1 MGKWIG
7 HDIQLSKGLL
17 ENEALSFQS
26 IHRCK
31 SILKLFLFYFFVK
44 IHHLN
49 ILTENVNL
57 IYIKKGIIYK
67 PIFFPLIIIS
77 WMIFFINQLLFW
89 HVFKIN
95 FESLDFWLESKVDPF
110 VMLGGKFKILKDIIM
125 NMWCFY
131 VGHKNIKVNPS

>member
-17 ENEALSFQS
+17 GNETLSFQS

-31 SILKLFLFYFFVK
+31 SIPKLFLFYFFVK

-57 IYIKKGIIYK
+57 IYIYIKKRIIYK
-67 PIFFPLIIIS
+67 PIFFPLIIS
-77 WMIFFINQLLFW
+77 
-89 HVFKIN
+89 
-95 FESLDFWLESKVDPF
+95 
-110 VMLGGKFKILKDIIM
+110 
-125 NMWCFY
+125 
-131 VGHKNIKVNPS
+131 